1 MGEFEAG
8 AFVEPDL
15 SGVGNPVNACRRV
28 IVEQHDALQ
37 SVSARELER
46 SGAQHD
52 ENDTTG
58 NHNVPRCR
66 GNARPPCSDVEVG
79 IFVVVSTSPTS
90 EGECERSS
98 RLAECL
104 DDVVGTNLNTHGRNM
119 DRGLWR
125 VGALA
130 PPATLRRR
138 W

>member
-15 SGVGNPVNACRRV
+15 SGVGNLVNACRRV

-37 SVSARELER
+37 SDSACEFER

-52 ENDTTG
+52 EIDTTG

-66 GNARPPCSDVEVG
+66 GNARPPCPDVEVR
-79 IFVVVSTSPTS
+79 IFVVITTSPAS

-104 DDVVGTNLNTHGRNM
+104 DDVVGTNLNTHGRSV
-119 DRGLWR
+119 DRKLWR
-125 VGALA
+125 VRALA